1 MKKKLKTFV
10 QIEDAEESK
19 KQAAIEIEELREKTK
34 DVFGALSSATGFDAG
49 FDAGFG
55 FDEPS
60 KTEVCRVWNIF
71 IVFFI
76 QVQSRC
82 TIYA

>member
-1 MKKKLKTFV
+1 MQIFI

-19 KQAAIEIEELREKTK
+19 KQAAIEIEELKEKTK

-49 FDAGFG
+49 FG

-60 KTEVCRVWNIF
+60 QTEVCNVI
-71 IVFFI
+71 
-76 QVQSRC
+76 
-82 TIYA
+82 T